1 MKKITWWK
9 NNNLLTQNKKIK
21 YNPKKKYILELEK
34 KIAKVLNAKFSIFTT
49 SGSSAL
55 TLAFYSINI
64 NKKKKIIIPNRTWVA
79 TAHAAYNLNFKIQL
93 EDIDIEN
100 MCQKIPVNQI

>member
-21 YNPKKKYILELEK
+21 YNPKKRYILELEK
-34 KIAKVLNAKFSIFTT
+34 KLAKVLNVKFTIFTT

-64 NKKKKIIIPNRTWVA
+64 NKKKKN
-79 TAHAAYNLNFKIQL
+79 YNTKSYLGSHSSCCI
-93 EDIDIEN
+93 
-100 MCQKIPVNQI
+100 